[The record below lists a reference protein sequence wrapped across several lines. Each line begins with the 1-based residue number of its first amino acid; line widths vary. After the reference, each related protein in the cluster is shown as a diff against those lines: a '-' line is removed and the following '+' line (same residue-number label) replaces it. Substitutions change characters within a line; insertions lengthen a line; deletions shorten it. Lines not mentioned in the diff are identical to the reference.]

1 MVEEDINI
9 LITGGPDSG
18 KAVAAVLINKALADN
33 GFSDVVM
40 VADNGKTV
48 NPIEAVPSILDV
60 IKNGSPKLF
69 DTPVL
74 IQEIR
79 TKAPYYQRPARRLE
93 PSGPILE
100 VEG

>member
-1 MVEEDINI
+1 MVEDDINI

-33 GFSDVVM
+33 GFSDVIM
-40 VADNGKTV
+40 LSDSGKAIS
-48 NPIEAVPSILDV
+48 PIEAVPSILDV
-60 IKNGSPKLF
+60 IKNGTPRLF
-69 DTPVL
+69 ETPV
-74 IQEIR
+74 IVQEIR
-79 TKAPYYQRPARRLE
+79 TKAPYFQRPARRLE